1 MSEVITIPYAVYES
15 QQERSD
21 RSNKRLFILTV
32 ILIIALL
39 GTNIGWIVYE
49 SQFEYVEEKT
59 VTEISVSQEADEGG
73 DNIFIGGD
81 GEVNAKTDSKD

>member
-21 RSNKRLFILTV
+21 RSNKRLWILCI
-32 ILIIALL
+32 ILVIALI
-39 GTNIGWIVYE
+39 GTNVAWIIYE
-49 SQFEYVEEKT
+49 SQFEVVEEKT

-81 GEVNAKTDSKD
+81 GEVNATADSKD